1 MIYKKKLKRNLLS
14 VNMIELH
21 DYITDIQL
29 FERGYNRS
37 QPKRIFYEKRASSS
51 KNMPHM
57 WSSIHVA

>member
-21 DYITDIQL
+21 DYIADIQL

-37 QPKRIFYEKRASSS
+37 QPKRIFL
-51 KNMPHM
+51 
-57 WSSIHVA
+57 